1 VPLQEVE
8 VPQLQLVD
16 MAGLFMMLGCA
27 IVILGIVKLARQ
39 RLCPHVSLKDPQ
51 MALETGVI
59 LTMEQQFELL
69 SRKLDGVE
77 AIKEQLEAQGQ
88 QLDVLTGQV
97 AAIRSGLHQDEI
109 RVDNSTPQASSSD
122 GGVHVDSEFRG
133 AIAIEVPCQAPHL
146 FAPCK
151 PQPESTGRAGL
162 CC

>member
-1 VPLQEVE
+1 MPLQAVE
-8 VPQLQLVD
+8 IPQLHLVD

-39 RLCPHVSLKDPQ
+39 RLCPHISLKDPQ

-88 QLDVLTGQV
+88 QLGVLTGQ
-97 AAIRSGLHQDEI
+97 ASPPNPTRSLSHGPSPKHSVQNRLPYPDCPTRTLLVVI
-109 RVDNSTPQASSSD
+109 T
-122 GGVHVDSEFRG
+122 
-133 AIAIEVPCQAPHL
+133 L
-146 FAPCK
+146 
-151 PQPESTGRAGL
+151 QP
-162 CC
+162 